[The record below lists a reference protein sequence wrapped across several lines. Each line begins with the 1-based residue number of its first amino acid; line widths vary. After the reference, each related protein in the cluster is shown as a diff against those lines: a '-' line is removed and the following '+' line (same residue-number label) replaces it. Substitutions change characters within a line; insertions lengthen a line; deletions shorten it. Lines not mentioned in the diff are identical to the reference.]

1 MAEQAQTFAEDLEEE
16 VLEPFGIL
24 LREQDSLTD
33 GYNAKYKELERKIKK
48 QMEGLNESKR
58 AYEQALRRA
67 EDLLYECEKCRK
79 DEDMASISKLN
90 PKMSAALK
98 EHADAVE
105 MYKAAPEKT
114 KSEQEQY
121 ATVAAAIMEA
131 FKQQE
136 VTRTEFAKTSL
147 KKMLEYER
155 ARTAVRKQDADRTA
169 GIIERIR
176 SKSDIQKLL
185 DLPQLS
191 DPQLSF
197 KVDAA
202 KSGWDKLFDLYREV
216 YYESSPKL
224 LDYVAL
230 VEETKQQILQS
241 NDPEYKACKEELDKL
256 CRELLKPQYGSFTKL
271 VDAFKVQTKERKGR
285 VAFIESLKGA
295 IEARGNAN
303 VTDREARP
311 IKEVFNNFISLVRD
325 FVNDRVI
332 MRRSIGEC
340 MSVRRSQIHWCCP
353 PILPRTFFQLPLR
366 PMKP

>member
-1 MAEQAQTFAEDLEEE
+1 MQSDCLRAAEQAQTFAEDLEEE

-24 LREQDSLTD
+24 LKEQDSLTD
-33 GYNAKYKELERKIKK
+33 GYNAKYKELEKNMKK
-48 QMEGLNESKR
+48 QMEGLDESKR
-58 AYEQALRRA
+58 RYEQALRKA

-79 DEDMASISKLN
+79 GEDMESLSKLN
-90 PKMSAALK
+90 PRMSAALK

-105 MYKAAPEKT
+105 TYKAAPAKT
-114 KSEQEQY
+114 LSEQKQY
-121 ATVAAAIMEA
+121 FTVAAAIMEA

-176 SKSDIQKLL
+176 SKSDMQKLL
-185 DLPQLS
+185 DLPQSS
-191 DPQLSF
+191 DSQQLCL
-197 KVDAA
+197 KADAV
-202 KSGWDKLFDLYREV
+202 KSGWDQLFDLYKEQYCGAGAKV
-216 YYESSPKL
+216 

-271 VDAFKVQTKERKGR
+271 VDAFKAQTKEKKGR
-285 VAFIESLKGA
+285 VAFIESLKEA
-295 IEARGNAN
+295 IEARGNTN

-311 IKEVFNNFISLVRD
+311 VKEVFNNFISLVRTV
-325 FVNDRVI
+325 VNV
-332 MRRSIGEC
+332 E
-340 MSVRRSQIHWCCP
+340 
-353 PILPRTFFQLPLR
+353 L
-366 PMKP
+366 